1 MLIFFIKKCALALD
15 FTNPCFTFDLK
26 NSLKTLTFINYF
38 KL

>member
-1 MLIFFIKKCALALD
+1 MLIFLVKKSGLALD
-15 FTNPCFTFDLK
+15 FTNPCFTFDIK